1 MKMSWLF
8 GKKKHQKDSPP
19 DTPEEATP
27 VEQGDDFIF
36 IERRNPGG
44 SIGENDARGNNLYP
58 SISGMPYYPPLQ
70 QNKIQQNPQI
80 DSQPNYING
89 IPFKYSKDFER
100 SILNDMDIDRLRVNE
115 ILNYIERIQNDDA
128 DYTFQVEKSVIAEM
142 DCANN

>member
-1 MKMSWLF
+1 MSWFF

-19 DTPEEATP
+19 DTPEEAIP

-44 SIGENDARGNNLYP
+44 NIGENDARGGNNLYP
-58 SISGMPYYPPLQ
+58 SISGLPYYPPLQ
-70 QNKIQQNPQI
+70 QNKIQQNPQV
-80 DSQPNYING
+80 DNQNNYING

-115 ILNYIERIQNDDA
+115 ILSYIERIQNEDTE
-128 DYTFQVEKSVIAEM
+128 YSFQVEKSVIAEM
-142 DCANN
+142 DCASN